1 MFNPFSRRLLGVAAL
16 GFGLAACDAGAP
28 DASLAPEP
36 EPVAENG
43 AVIPGR
49 YIVVMDQAA
58 GKTAATDALADVL
71 ATLQANKSAADLDLA
86 TYENTLVGFAAD
98 LDAATLADLESDRRI
113 DYIEPDRLMV
123 LKKPGRGGSGGGGG
137 GAQSTPYGI
146 TRVNGGVASD
156 GRACVLDSGVDLD
169 HPDLNVDTGASRTF
183 IRSGRDS
190 RSADDGNGHGTHVA
204 GTIAA
209 IDNNTGVI
217 GVAAG
222 ATIVAV
228 KVLDS
233 RGSGAYSAV
242 IGGVDY
248 VGSGAPSCSV
258 ANMSLGGPVSQALDD
273 AVEAAARNGVAFA
286 LAAGN
291 EGQHANNSSPARA
304 NGANIYTVS
313 AVDSRDRFASFSNFG
328 NPPVDF
334 AAPGVAIASTWKG
347 GGYSTISGTS
357 MASPHVAGLLLL
369 GSIRDGGSAVG
380 DPDGNADT
388 IAVR

>member
-1 MFNPFSRRLLGVAAL
+1 MLGVFTL
-16 GFGLAACDAGAP
+16 GLSFAACDAGAP
-28 DASLAPEP
+28 DTAPLAPEVP
-36 EPVAENG
+36 ETTAENG

-49 YIVVMDQAA
+49 YIVVVDQAA
-58 GKTAATDALADVL
+58 GKTGANAVVQDLLSSLSSKADIGEATVYSE
-71 ATLQANKSAADLDLA
+71 TIS
-86 TYENTLVGFAAD
+86 GFAVEMT
-98 LDAATLADLESDRRI
+98 AAMAAELANDSRVS
-113 DYIEPDRLMV
+113 YVEPDRLMI
-123 LKKPGRGGSGGGGG
+123 LKKPSRPGGGGDPG
-137 GAQSTPYGI
+137 GGQSTPYGI
-146 TRVNGGVASD
+146 ARVNGGVASN
-156 GRACVLDSGVDLD
+156 GRACVIDSGVDLD

-183 IRSGRDS
+183 ITSGRDA

-204 GTIAA
+204 GTIGA

-222 ATIVAV
+222 ATIVGV

-233 RGSGAYSAV
+233 RGSGAYSSV
-242 IGGVDY
+242 IAGVDY
-248 VGSGAPSCSV
+248 VGSGAPNCSV

-273 AVEAAARNGVAFA
+273 AVKAAAQNGVKFV

-291 EGQHANNSSPARA
+291 EAQNASNSSPARA

-313 AVDSRDRFASFSNFG
+313 AVDSNDRFASFSNFG

-347 GGYSTISGTS
+347 GGYNTISGTS
-357 MASPHVAGLLLL
+357 MASPHVAGILLL
-369 GSIRDGGSAVG
+369 GNIGNGGSAVN

-388 IAVR
+388 IAVH